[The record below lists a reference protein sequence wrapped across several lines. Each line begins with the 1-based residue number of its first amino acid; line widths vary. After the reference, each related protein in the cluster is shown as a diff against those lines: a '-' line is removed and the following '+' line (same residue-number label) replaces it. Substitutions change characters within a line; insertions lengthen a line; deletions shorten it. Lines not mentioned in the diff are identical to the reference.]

1 MKFSVKP
8 LPNQVAQIMAQRAR
22 ALRKA
27 EGWSQAEL
35 ADRSGVSLGSVKRFE
50 QQGKISFNHL
60 LALAHVLGRL
70 SDFDQVFYRDDWAL
84 RMEQRLRKLNGYE

>member
-1 MKFSVKP
+1 MNFSVKP
-8 LPNQVAQIMAQRAR
+8 LPNQVAQKVAQQLK
-22 ALRKA
+22 ALRKS

-70 SDFDQVFYRDDWAL
+70 SDFEQVFYQDDSAL